1 MRITST
7 IAALALAVLVAGSSS
22 GAPSVGTARSSTLIV
37 PEPTPAPECI
47 VYVNGAD
54 VTVTSDVTTVLAAN
68 ATACGALVQNV
79 GALSG
84 ARCRFLS
91 DAAPTATAGIV
102 LQAGATL
109 DLGREAAAGL
119 RCIRE
124 GTDNQTLSPTYKYYE
139 TLP

>member
-68 ATACGALVQNV
+68 ATACG
-79 GALSG
+79 G